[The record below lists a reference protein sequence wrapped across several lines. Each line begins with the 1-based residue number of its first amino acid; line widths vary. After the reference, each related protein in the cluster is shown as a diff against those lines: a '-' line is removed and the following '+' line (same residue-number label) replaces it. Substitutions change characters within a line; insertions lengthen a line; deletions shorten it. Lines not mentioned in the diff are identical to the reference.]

1 MVSPAQAVGSL
12 SHVKEAVQ
20 SQGLFLFGQ
29 VGLQRLPET
38 AFPNRG
44 QVEGGREGAGDILR
58 STDGGKGTSE
68 ERVETER
75 KWLRA

>member
-12 SHVKEAVQ
+12 PHVKEAVQ

-38 AFPNRG
+38 AFPNTEVRWR
-44 QVEGGREGAGDILR
+44 VGGRELVTYLDLQ
-58 STDGGKGTSE
+58 T
-68 ERVETER
+68 VV
-75 KWLRA
+75 RAPVRRG